1 MKHLYDLKKKKT
13 VKSLLKT
20 TSQTQNDFRDH
31 SMFFHA
37 QLHAQLHVIALNAS
51 LNQDLGPRLLT
62 NPWQQY

>member
-37 QLHAQLHVIALNAS
+37 QLHVIALNAS